1 MAVDKSLDPF
11 FGGDDFDMS
20 PEGLMLVEEEMASP
34 ESLVTELDDGG
45 VEIDFD
51 PMAPEGDVGERFE
64 SNLAEYIE
72 DDELRSIAIDLIS
85 KFDADRSSRSDWEQT
100 YEQGLDQL
108 GLEIEDRTTPWA
120 GACGV
125 FHPMLSEA
133 VVRFQ
138 SQTIQEIMPAQ
149 GPVKCHVWGTFSP
162 ERDKQSKRVQQYLNY
177 QLLEV
182 MTEYRSETEKLLFS
196 LPLAGSAFRKIYF
209 DPSLGRPTSMFVPA
223 EDFVV
228 SYNEA
233 DLAQAERYTHV
244 MNRSTNQI
252 RKLQVSG
259 FYRDVELTPSHIE
272 EDIVTDKYLDI
283 GGVKPSWDKD
293 ERHQLLEMHAD
304 LDLPGFEDGD
314 GVALP
319 YVITIEKGNS
329 TVLSIYRNWTEDD
342 PHRIKKQHFVHY
354 GYVPGIGFYNLG
366 LIHMIGGL
374 AKSATSLL
382 RQLVDAGTLSNL
394 PGGLKTRGLRIK
406 GDDTPIM
413 PGEFRDVDVPGGA
426 IRDNI
431 TFLPYKE
438 PSSVLYQLLGNIVE
452 EGRRF
457 ASMADMK
464 IADMNQEA
472 PVGTTLAIMERAMK
486 VQSAIQ
492 ARIHASLKQE
502 YKILSEIIRDYTDPE
517 YPYETDEGEGIKVED
532 FDDRIDVVPVSDPNA
547 SSMAQR
553 IMQYQAA
560 LQLAAQAPNLYDMPL
575 LHRQMM
581 ELIGIPNADK
591 VVPDTDEVPPK
602 DPVSEN
608 QDILTMSPVKAY
620 EYQDH
625 DAHMRVH
632 MVLKSD
638 PQMAQEVQ
646 NSPAG
651 GAVMGA
657 LDAHVREHLAF
668 IFRRQ
673 IEEELGVPLPPV
685 DQPLPE
691 DVEKR
696 LSTLVAEAADQLTGK
711 KQQQQQAQQQAQQQ
725 QDPIIQQRER
735 ELGIRESEVQRK
747 QQADTAKQ
755 QIEQQKLAADQQQDA
770 AELELEREKLAL
782 DETELMIKTQID
794 REQFEALQ
802 EAEGYKHEVDQK
814 ERKADREDKRGKE
827 FLEQQEREA
836 DREADGY
843 KTALDLEQ
851 RERDRKSKGE

>member
-1 MAVDKSLDPF
+1 VAIEKTLESLLNQ
-11 FGGDDFDMS
+11 DDFDMG
-20 PEGLMLVEEEMASP
+20 PEGLMVIEDEEASGDS
-34 ESLVTELDDGG
+34 EVTEMDDGS
-45 VEIDFD
+45 VVVDFD
-51 PMAPEGDVGERFE
+51 PGADESMGEDSFQ
-64 SNLAEYIE
+64 SNLADFI
-72 DDELRSIAIDLIS
+72 DDNELSTLSSDLVS
-85 KFDADRSSRSDWEQT
+85 KFESDRSSRSSWEQT
-100 YEQGLDQL
+100 YKEGLDQL

-138 SQTIQEIMPAQ
+138 AQTIQEIMPAQ
-149 GPVKCHVWGTFSP
+149 GPVKAHVWGKFTK
-162 ERDKQSKRVQQYLNY
+162 ERAQQAKRVQEYLNY
-177 QLLEV
+177 QLIEV

-228 SYNEA
+228 AYNEGE
-233 DLAQAERYTHV
+233 LQHAERYTHV
-244 MNRSTNQI
+244 MTRSTNQI

-259 FYRDVELTPSHIE
+259 FYRDVELTPSNVE
-272 EDIVTDKYLDI
+272 ENPIREKYNDI
-283 GGVKPSWDKD
+283 GGVTPSYESREK
-293 ERHQLLEMHAD
+293 HQLLEMHVD
-304 LDLPGFEDGD
+304 VDLPGYEDED
-314 GVALP
+314 KVALP
-319 YVITIEKGNS
+319 YVVTIDKGSN
-329 TVLSIYRNWTEDD
+329 TVLSIYRNWEEED
-342 PHRIKKQHFVHY
+342 PHRVKLQHFVHY

-413 PGEFRDVDVPGGA
+413 PGEFRDVDVPGGV

-457 ASMADMK
+457 ASMADLK
-464 IADMNQEA
+464 VADMSQDA

-502 YKILSEIIRDYTDPE
+502 YKILSNIIRDYTDPE
-517 YPYETDEGEGIKVED
+517 YPYETEDGEGIKAED

-547 SSMAQR
+547 STMAQR
-553 IMQYQAA
+553 VMQYQAA
-560 LQLAAQAPNLYDMPL
+560 LQLAQQSPNLYDMPL

-581 ELIGIPNADK
+581 ELIGIPNADR
-591 VVPDTDEVPPK
+591 VVPNQEEVLPK
-602 DPVSEN
+602 DPITEN
-608 QDILTMSPVKAY
+608 QEMLTLSPVKVY

-625 DAHMRVH
+625 EAHNRVH
-632 MVLKSD
+632 MMLKND
-638 PQMAQEVQ
+638 PQLAQEVQ

-651 GAVMGA
+651 GAVSGA

-668 IFRRQ
+668 IFRKQ
-673 IEEELGVPLPPV
+673 IEDELGIKLPTEEEQLSP
-685 DQPLPE
+685 
-691 DVEKR
+691 R
-696 LSTLVAEAADQLTGK
+696 LASQLAKLVADAADQMSGK
-711 KQQQQQAQQQAQQQ
+711 KEQQAQADQAAQNQ
-725 QDPIIQQRER
+725 QDPIIQMRER
-735 ELGIRESEVQRK
+735 EIATLEQDQQRK
-747 QQADTAKQ
+747 QAADQAKQATDQAKQ
-755 QIEQQKLAADQQQDA
+755 QIDMQKVELERQKLASKERVDMAGLSLEEKA
-770 AELELEREKLAL
+770 LLLKAEIESEKLDA
-782 DETELMIKTQID
+782 
-794 REQFEALQ
+794 
-802 EAEGYKHEVDQK
+802 
-814 ERKADREDKRGKE
+814 
-827 FLEQQEREA
+827 
-836 DREADGY
+836 
-843 KTALDLEQ
+843 DLEV
-851 RERDRKSKGE
+851 KGLEMGLRIKQEISGDNNAR